1 MASAGHSSMGTPVL
15 LRLWLVGWSTY
26 LLATQ
31 QGVQS
36 KSLEGKQPGRL
47 TAQHFIKILCLSY
60 TAPE

>member
-1 MASAGHSSMGTPVL
+1 MGTPVL

-36 KSLEGKQPGRL
+36 KSLEGKQPVEL
-47 TAQHFIKILCLSY
+47 TAQTQIIEILCMSY
-60 TAPE
+60 CT